1 MKIFAN
7 KEIKK
12 LFLAVSVIWVASLLL
27 TQGFLWLCYQ
37 RFSLFLLLVF
47 VLSGGAILA
56 VGCSYFKKQNQ
67 VMEQAASQ
75 INAYL
80 DGDHNARIECDDEG
94 ELYRLFHTVNSLAA
108 VLNAHADNEL
118 REKEFL
124 KNTISDIS
132 HQLKTPLAALNIY
145 NGLLQDEDIEVSS
158 VKEFAGLS
166 EQELDR
172 IETLVQSLL
181 KITRL
186 DAGAIVLEKNAEN
199 VADMMQDIELHFA
212 YRARQEKKEI
222 ILSGSDHLSLFC
234 DRDWLNEAIDNIV
247 KNAFDHTESGATI
260 RVAWKELPS
269 GVQIVIT
276 DNGCG
281 IHPEDIHHIF
291 KRFYRS
297 RFSKDKQG
305 IGLGL
310 PLAKAIVEAHN
321 GTIEVDSELG
331 IGTTF
336 TMNFLIPTKL

>member
-47 VLSGGAILA
+47 VLAGGAILA

-67 VMEQAASQ
+67 VMEQAVSQ
-75 INAYL
+75 LQAYL
-80 DGDHNARIECDDEG
+80 DGDHNARIECDEEG
-94 ELYRLFHTVNSLAA
+94 ELYRLFHTVNSMAA

-145 NGLLQDEDIEVSS
+145 NGLLQDGDMELSA
-158 VKEFAGLS
+158 VKEFTDLS

-172 IETLVQSLL
+172 IEILVQNLL
-181 KITRL
+181 KITKL
-186 DAGAIVLEKNAEN
+186 DSGAIVLEKTTEN
-199 VADMMQDIELHFA
+199 VADMLRDVELHFA
-212 YRARQEKKEI
+212 YRAKQEHKELV
-222 ILSGSDHLSLFC
+222 LSGPEEVLLFC
-234 DRDWLNEAIDNIV
+234 DRDWLTEAIDNIV
-247 KNAFDHTESGATI
+247 KNALDHTESGDAVHIT
-260 RVAWKELPS
+260 WKALPNA
-269 GVQIVIT
+269 VQIAVK

-281 IHPEDIHHIF
+281 IHPEDLHHIF

-297 RFSKDKQG
+297 RFSQDKQG

-310 PLAKAIVEAHN
+310 PLAKTIVEAHS

-331 IGTTF
+331 KGTTF

>member
-12 LFLAVSVIWVASLLL
+12 LFLSVSVIWVVSLLL
-27 TQGFLWLCYQ
+27 IQGFLWLRYQ
-37 RFSLFLLLVF
+37 QFSLFLLLVS
-47 VLSGGAILA
+47 VLAGTSILA
-56 VGCSYFKKQNQ
+56 VCCSYFRKQNQ
-67 VMEQAASQ
+67 IMEQAVSQ

-80 DGDHNARIECDDEG
+80 DGNRNARIECDYEG
-94 ELYRLFHTVNSLAA
+94 ELYRLFHSVNSLAA

-158 VKEFAGLS
+158 VKEFADLS

-199 VADMMQDIELHFA
+199 VADMMRDIELHFA
-212 YRARQEKKEI
+212 YRARQEKKKI

-269 GVQIVIT
+269 GVQIVIK

>member
-1 MKIFAN
+1 MKIFVN

-67 VMEQAASQ
+67 VLEQAVSQ

-80 DGDHNARIECDDEG
+80 DGNHNARIECDDEG

-145 NGLLQDEDIEVSS
+145 NGLLQDGDMELSA
-158 VKEFAGLS
+158 VKEFADLS

-172 IETLVQSLL
+172 IEILVQNLL
-181 KITRL
+181 KITKL
-186 DAGAIVLEKNAEN
+186 DAGAIVLEKTTEN
-199 VADMMQDIELHFA
+199 VADMMRDIELHFA

>member
-47 VLSGGAILA
+47 VLAGGAILA

-67 VMEQAASQ
+67 VMEQAVSQ

-80 DGDHNARIECDDEG
+80 DGDHNARIECDEEG
-94 ELYRLFHTVNSLAA
+94 ELYRLFHTVNSMAA

-145 NGLLQDEDIEVSS
+145 NGLLQDGDMELSA
-158 VKEFAGLS
+158 VKEFADLS

-172 IETLVQSLL
+172 IETLVQNLL
-181 KITRL
+181 KITKL
-186 DAGAIVLEKNAEN
+186 DAGAIVLEKATEN
-199 VADMMQDIELHFA
+199 VADMMRDIELHFA

>member
-12 LFLAVSVIWVASLLL
+12 LFLAVSVIWVAFLLL

-67 VMEQAASQ
+67 VMEQAVSQ

-118 REKEFL
+118 REKKFL

-145 NGLLQDEDIEVSS
+145 NGLLQDGDMELSA
-158 VKEFAGLS
+158 VKEFADLS

-172 IETLVQSLL
+172 IETLVQNLL
-181 KITRL
+181 KITKL
-186 DAGAIVLEKNAEN
+186 DAGAIVLEKATEN
-199 VADMMQDIELHFA
+199 VADMMRDIELHFA

-310 PLAKAIVEAHN
+310 PLAKAIIEAHN

>member
-67 VMEQAASQ
+67 VMGQAVSQ

-94 ELYRLFHTVNSLAA
+94 ELYRLFHAVNSLAA

-199 VADMMQDIELHFA
+199 VADMMRDIELHFA

-260 RVAWKELPS
+260 RAAWKELPS

>member
-12 LFLAVSVIWVASLLL
+12 LFLAVSAIWVASLLL

-47 VLSGGAILA
+47 VLAGGAILA

-67 VMEQAASQ
+67 VMEQAISQ
-75 INAYL
+75 LQAYL
-80 DGDHNARIECDDEG
+80 DGDHNARIECDEEG
-94 ELYRLFHTVNSLAA
+94 ELYRLFHTVNSMAA

-145 NGLLQDEDIEVSS
+145 NGLLQDGDMELSA
-158 VKEFAGLS
+158 VKEFTDLS

-172 IETLVQSLL
+172 IEILVQNLL
-181 KITRL
+181 KITKL
-186 DAGAIVLEKNAEN
+186 DAGAIVLEKTTEN
-199 VADMMQDIELHFA
+199 VADMLRDVELHFA
-212 YRARQEKKEI
+212 YRAKQEHKELV
-222 ILSGSDHLSLFC
+222 LSGPEEVLLFC
-234 DRDWLNEAIDNIV
+234 DRDWLTEAIDNIV
-247 KNAFDHTESGATI
+247 KNALDHTESGDAVHIT
-260 RVAWKELPS
+260 WKALPNA
-269 GVQIVIT
+269 VQIAVK

-281 IHPEDIHHIF
+281 IHPEDLHHIF

-297 RFSKDKQG
+297 RFSQDKQG

-310 PLAKAIVEAHN
+310 PLAKTIVEAHS

-331 IGTTF
+331 KGTTF

>member
-1 MKIFAN
+1 MKIFVN

-67 VMEQAASQ
+67 VMEQAVSQ

-145 NGLLQDEDIEVSS
+145 NGLLQDGDMELSA
-158 VKEFAGLS
+158 VKEFADLS

-172 IETLVQSLL
+172 IETLVQNLL
-181 KITRL
+181 KITKL
-186 DAGAIVLEKNAEN
+186 DAGAIVLEKATEN
-199 VADMMQDIELHFA
+199 VADMMRDIELHFA

-297 RFSKDKQG
+297 RFSKDTQG

-310 PLAKAIVEAHN
+310 PLAKAIIEAH
-321 GTIEVDSELG
+321 GGLIEVESELG
-331 IGTTF
+331 IGTSF
-336 TMNFLIPTKL
+336 IMNFPIPTKL

>member
-12 LFLAVSVIWVASLLL
+12 LFLAVSVIWVAFLLL

-67 VMEQAASQ
+67 VMEQAVSQ

-145 NGLLQDEDIEVSS
+145 NGLLQDGDMELSA
-158 VKEFAGLS
+158 VKEFADLS

-172 IETLVQSLL
+172 IETLVQNLL
-181 KITRL
+181 KITKL
-186 DAGAIVLEKNAEN
+186 DAGAIVLEKATEN
-199 VADMMQDIELHFA
+199 VADMMRDIELHFA

-310 PLAKAIVEAHN
+310 PLAKAIVDAHN

>member
-47 VLSGGAILA
+47 VLAGGAILA

-67 VMEQAASQ
+67 VMEQAVSQ
-75 INAYL
+75 LQAYL
-80 DGDHNARIECDDEG
+80 DGDHNARIECDEEG
-94 ELYRLFHTVNSLAA
+94 ELYRLFHTVNSMAA

-145 NGLLQDEDIEVSS
+145 NGLLQDGDMELSA
-158 VKEFAGLS
+158 VKEFADLS

-172 IETLVQSLL
+172 IEILVQNLL
-181 KITRL
+181 KITKL
-186 DAGAIVLEKNAEN
+186 DAGAIVLEKTTEN
-199 VADMMQDIELHFA
+199 VADMMRDIELHFA

-260 RVAWKELPS
+260 RVAWNELPS

-297 RFSKDKQG
+297 RFSKDTQG

-310 PLAKAIVEAHN
+310 PLAKAIIEAH
-321 GTIEVDSELG
+321 GGLIEVESELG
-331 IGTTF
+331 IGTSF
-336 TMNFLIPTKL
+336 IMNFPIPTKL

>member
-1 MKIFAN
+1 MKIFVN

-47 VLSGGAILA
+47 VLAGGAILA

-67 VMEQAASQ
+67 VMEQAVSQ
-75 INAYL
+75 LQAYL
-80 DGDHNARIECDDEG
+80 DGDHNARIECDEEG
-94 ELYRLFHTVNSLAA
+94 ELYRLFHTVNSMAA

-145 NGLLQDEDIEVSS
+145 NGLLQDGDMELSA
-158 VKEFAGLS
+158 VKEFADLS

-172 IETLVQSLL
+172 IETLVQNLL
-181 KITRL
+181 KITKL
-186 DAGAIVLEKNAEN
+186 DAGAIVLEKATEN
-199 VADMMQDIELHFA
+199 VADMMRDIELHFA